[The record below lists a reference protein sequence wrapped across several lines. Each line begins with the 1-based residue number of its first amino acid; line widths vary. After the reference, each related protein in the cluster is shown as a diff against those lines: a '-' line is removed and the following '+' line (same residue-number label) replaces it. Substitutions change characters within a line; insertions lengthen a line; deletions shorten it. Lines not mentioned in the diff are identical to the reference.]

1 MALFGDRASKKPRG
15 EKPATTFAKLSCQL
29 FGNLLAALERAVPD
43 ANPDYTVILRY
54 AVAIIALNYHSRH
67 IKSPDVAVVIEEA
80 NRNAARS
87 IAHTLENEARIDDR
101 TAFYDRYMAM
111 TPGALADEIESLVL
125 DMVTGRDDDAFTL
138 VRRYAEDALGAP
150 LTMTDEAF
158 GEFADVLEDRIMISS
173 KVAMKNF

>member
-15 EKPATTFAKLSCQL
+15 EKPPTTFAKVSCQL

-43 ANPDYTVILRY
+43 AKPDYTVVLRY

-67 IKSPDVAVVIEEA
+67 IKSPDVATVIDEA

-87 IAHTLENEARIDDR
+87 MAHTLDNEARIDDR
-101 TAFYDRYMAM
+101 VAFYDRYMAIS
-111 TPGALADEIESLVL
+111 PGSLADEIESLVL
-125 DMVTGRDDDAFTL
+125 DLVTGKDDATYSL
-138 VRRYAEDALGAP
+138 VRRYAEDALGTP

-158 GEFADVLEDRIMISS
+158 TEFGEVVEERIMISS
-173 KVAMKNF
+173 KLVTKSL